1 MVRLKEKGLPI
12 QGTCPARQARVKDRN
27 RIVHRPRRSRRSS
40 AEMPSQ
46 QHRLSKYHRIHQG
59 VCHRVCPSATAMV

>member
-12 QGTCPARQARVKDRN
+12 QGTSPARQAREKERK
-27 RIVHRPRRSRRSS
+27 RIVHRPRRSRSSS

-59 VCHRVCPSATAMV
+59 VCHGVTSRTTAMV